1 VCETVFINPLPNW
14 PEVVSATSCWL
25 VFFHYHRVLCD
36 AFSIFDRVVG
46 IAVIA
51 PCITGV
57 LVLRFERLIGSF
69 WDRIITVVCIIL
81 CHFNGSNVLIL
92 FFTVVFDDVLFFLS
106 FLVVIFDNDLFVC
119 TFLWIV
125 H

>member
-1 VCETVFINPLPNW
+1 M
-14 PEVVSATSCWL
+14 SCWL

-36 AFSIFDRVVG
+36 AFSVFDRVVG

-51 PCITGV
+51 PCITNV

-69 WDRIITVVCIIL
+69 WDRIINVLCIIF
-81 CHFNGSNVLIL
+81 CRFNGSNVLIL
-92 FFTVVFDDVLFFLS
+92 FFTVVFDDVLFFLCFLVVIFNNIFFLS
-106 FLVVIFDNDLFVC
+106 FLVVIFDNGLFVC
-119 TFLWIV
+119 TFLWSV